1 MKKIII
7 AESQAK
13 NLIKILKEQNE
24 GDYYEITAKQYE
36 ELLKLASYNSK
47 VTGIKKFGGKPLYVV
62 GDVNLSGTPIK
73 DLGNV
78 AVITG
83 RLNISSTQISSLGNT
98 VVKGYVTDYNTPIE
112 KMRIRREELAK
123 LADADERR
131 QDGEWDLDNPKIDDE
146 GLAANALFDY
156 LVGEGDLNEMD
167 ENTKNEIKE
176 KKERYNQIQERYAEI
191 KDTATPEELE
201 ELEEEGVDI
210 LNEIEELQEGVAD
223 VYYLIPQSYRSYGDL
238 NNFEVIGL
246 RGQEYV
252 VGYWDDVYE
261 AAIENQEQLIEDI
274 GIDGINQYLI
284 EDNLYVDQIRDEI
297 RDWYYDDIS
306 SNPEVYFDEDDYEL
320 TTEQEERK
328 EQLENYI
335 NEMEEL
341 KSQKEEQRDEYE
353 HNSDEY
359 NELDEEIQEIESNIE
374 TAQTELD
381 GIEPDTEPTDDMI
394 EEKVD
399 YYVRNTDEIGWL
411 KEMGSDLKEYVNIK
425 GVATDIVDSD
435 GLGVMASYDGRYDE
449 QTVTTPDGKKYTFV
463 IMRMN

>member
-7 AESQAK
+7 AESQVK
-13 NLIKILKEQNE
+13 NLIKILKEQDD
-24 GDYYEITAKQYE
+24 DYYYISPK
-36 ELLKLASYNSK
+36 ELINLLELASYSTALLKPKN
-47 VTGIKKFGGKPLYVV
+47 FEGKNLYVQ
-62 GDVNLSGTPIK
+62 GDLNLSGAPLK
-73 DLGNV
+73 SLGNI
-78 AVITG
+78 AYING
-83 RLNISSTQISSLGNT
+83 NLNISNTSISDLGIT
-98 VVKGYVTDYNTPIE
+98 KVKGYVTDYNTPIE
-112 KMRIRREELAK
+112 KMRIRSEELAK

-131 QDGEWDLDNPKIDDE
+131 QDGEWDLDNPRIDDE

-167 ENTKNEIKE
+167 ENTKNEIKAKNE
-176 KKERYNQIQERYAEI
+176 EIER
-191 KDTATPEELE
+191 LV
-201 ELEEEGVDI
+201 EEGKGLEMDSEEREEI
-210 LNEIEELQEGVAD
+210 YDRITDLQNEIEELQEDVAD

-246 RGQEYV
+246 RGQEYI

-284 EDNLYVDQIRDEI
+284 EDNLDKDQIRDEM
-297 RDWYYDDIS
+297 RDWYYDDVRE
-306 SNPEVYFDEDDYEL
+306 NPDIYFDEDDYEL

-341 KSQKEEQRDEYE
+341 KSQKQEELEGTEDE
-353 HNSDEY
+353 DEIADL
-359 NELDEEIQEIESNIE
+359 ESEIEEIEDNIE
-374 TAQTELD
+374 KAQEELD
-381 GIEPDTEPTDDMI
+381 GIEPDTEPSEEMI
-394 EEKVD
+394 DEKVESI
-399 YYVRNTDEIGWL
+399 VRRTDPVDWL
-411 KEMGSDLKEYVNIK
+411 KELGRDLKEYVDIK

>member
-1 MKKIII
+1 MRKI
-7 AESQAK
+7 
-13 NLIKILKEQNE
+13 ILKEEQMKLLVRILNE
-24 GDYYEITAKQYE
+24 QDDDYYYISPK
-36 ELLKLASYNSK
+36 ELINLLELASYSTALLKPKN
-47 VTGIKKFGGKPLYVV
+47 FEGKNLYVQ
-62 GDVNLSGTPIK
+62 GDLGLSGTPLK
-73 DLGNV
+73 SLGNI
-78 AVITG
+78 AYING
-83 RLNISSTQISSLGNT
+83 NLNISNTSISDLGIT
-98 VVKGYVTDYNTPIE
+98 KVKGHVTDYNTPIE
-112 KMRIRREELAK
+112 KMRIRSEELAK

-131 QDGEWDLDNPKIDDE
+131 QDGEWDLDNPRIDDE

-167 ENTKNEIKE
+167 ENTKNEIKAKNE
-176 KKERYNQIQERYAEI
+176 EIER
-191 KDTATPEELE
+191 LV
-201 ELEEEGVDI
+201 EEGKGLEMDSEEREEI
-210 LNEIEELQEGVAD
+210 YDRITDLQNEIEELQEDVAD

-246 RGQEYV
+246 RGQEYT

-284 EDNLYVDQIRDEI
+284 EDNLDKDQIRDEM
-297 RDWYYDDIS
+297 RVWYYDDVRE
-306 SNPEVYFDEDDYEL
+306 NPDIYFDEDDYEL

>member
-24 GDYYEITAKQYE
+24 GEYYEMTGKQYE

-98 VVKGYVTDYNTPIE
+98 IVKGYVSDYNTPIE

-123 LADADERR
+123 LADADDRR

-156 LVGEGDLNEMD
+156 LVYKGDLDEMD
-167 ENTKNEIKE
+167 EETKNEIKT
-176 KKERYNQIQERYAEI
+176 KKEEIERLI
-191 KDTATPEELE
+191 
-201 ELEEEGVDI
+201 EEGKGLDMDSEEREEI
-210 LNEIEELQEGVAD
+210 YDRITDLENEIEELQEGVAD

-261 AAIENQEQLIEDI
+261 AAVENQEQLIEDI
-274 GIDGINQYLI
+274 GIDGISRGLI
-284 EDNLYVDQIRDEI
+284 EDNIDKGRVREYMEEFYR
-297 RDWYYDDIS
+297 DDITD
-306 SNPEVYFDEDDYEL
+306 NPEVYFDDDDYQL
-320 TTEQEERK
+320 TDEQEERK
-328 EQLENYI
+328 ERLEIEIEGLREKLENTE
-335 NEMEEL
+335 NEDEIADLETEIGGFQEEL
-341 KSQKEEQRDEYE
+341 DS
-353 HNSDEY
+353 
-359 NELDEEIQEIESNIE
+359 
-374 TAQTELD
+374 
-381 GIEPDTEPTDDMI
+381 IEPDTEPTDDMI
-394 EEKVD
+394 DEKVD
-399 YYVRNTDEIGWL
+399 YYIRNTDEIDWL
-411 KEMGSDLKEYVNIK
+411 KEMGYELNDWVNLK
-425 GVATDIVDSD
+425 GVARDIVDSD
-435 GLGVMASYDGRYDE
+435 GLGVMASYDGNYDE
-449 QTVTTPDGKKYTFV
+449 RTVTTPDGKKYTFV

>member
-24 GDYYEITAKQYE
+24 GEYYEMTGKQYE

-156 LVGEGDLNEMD
+156 LVYKGDLDEMD
-167 ENTKNEIKE
+167 EETKNEIKT
-176 KKERYNQIQERYAEI
+176 KKEEIERLI
-191 KDTATPEELE
+191 
-201 ELEEEGVDI
+201 EEGKGLDMDSEEREEI
-210 LNEIEELQEGVAD
+210 YDRITDLENEIEELQEGVAD

-261 AAIENQEQLIEDI
+261 AAVENQEQLIEDI
-274 GIDGINQYLI
+274 GIDGISRGLI
-284 EDNLYVDQIRDEI
+284 EDNIDKGRVREYMEEFYR
-297 RDWYYDDIS
+297 DDITD
-306 SNPEVYFDEDDYEL
+306 NPEVYFDDDDYQL
-320 TTEQEERK
+320 TDEQEERK
-328 EQLENYI
+328 ERLEIEIEGLREKLENTE
-335 NEMEEL
+335 NEDEIADLETEIGGFQEEL
-341 KSQKEEQRDEYE
+341 DS
-353 HNSDEY
+353 
-359 NELDEEIQEIESNIE
+359 
-374 TAQTELD
+374 
-381 GIEPDTEPTDDMI
+381 IEPDTEPTDDMI
-394 EEKVD
+394 DEKVD
-399 YYVRNTDEIGWL
+399 YYIRNTDEIDWL
-411 KEMGSDLKEYVNIK
+411 KEMGYELNDWVNLK
-425 GVATDIVDSD
+425 GVARDIVDSD
-435 GLGVMASYDGRYDE
+435 GLGVMASYDGNYDE
-449 QTVTTPDGKKYTFV
+449 RTVTTPDGKKYTFV

>member
-7 AESQAK
+7 AESQVK
-13 NLIKILKEQNE
+13 NLIKILKEQDD
-24 GDYYEITAKQYE
+24 DYYYISPK
-36 ELLKLASYNSK
+36 ELINLLELASYSTALLKPKN
-47 VTGIKKFGGKPLYVV
+47 FEGKNLYVQ
-62 GDVNLSGTPIK
+62 GDLNLSGTPLK
-73 DLGNV
+73 SLGNI
-78 AVITG
+78 AYING
-83 RLNISSTQISSLGNT
+83 NLNISNTSISDLGIT
-98 VVKGYVTDYNTPIE
+98 KVKGHVTDYNTPIE

-131 QDGEWDLDNPKIDDE
+131 QDGEWDLDNPRIDDE

-167 ENTKNEIKE
+167 ENTKNEIKAKNE
-176 KKERYNQIQERYAEI
+176 EIER
-191 KDTATPEELE
+191 LV
-201 ELEEEGVDI
+201 EEGKGLEMDSEEREEIYDRITDVQ
-210 LNEIEELQEGVAD
+210 NEIEELQEDVAD

-246 RGQEYV
+246 RGQEYI

-284 EDNLYVDQIRDEI
+284 EDNLDKDQIRDEM
-297 RDWYYDDIS
+297 RDWYYDDVRE
-306 SNPEVYFDEDDYEL
+306 NPDIYFDEDDYEL
-320 TTEQEERK
+320 TTEQEERQ
-328 EQLENYI
+328 ELLENYI

-341 KSQKEEQRDEYE
+341 KSQKQEELEGTEDE
-353 HNSDEY
+353 DEIADL
-359 NELDEEIQEIESNIE
+359 ESEIEEIEDNIE
-374 TAQTELD
+374 KAQEELD
-381 GIEPDTEPTDDMI
+381 GIEPDTEPSEEMI
-394 EEKVD
+394 DEKVESI
-399 YYVRNTDEIGWL
+399 VRRTDPVDWL
-411 KEMGSDLKEYVNIK
+411 KELGRDLKEYVDIK

>member
-7 AESQAK
+7 AESQVK
-13 NLIKILKEQNE
+13 NLIKILKEQDD
-24 GDYYEITAKQYE
+24 DYYYISPK
-36 ELLKLASYNSK
+36 ELINLLELASYSTALLKPKN
-47 VTGIKKFGGKPLYVV
+47 FEGKNLYVQ
-62 GDVNLSGTPIK
+62 GDLGLSGTPLK
-73 DLGNV
+73 SLGNI
-78 AVITG
+78 AYING
-83 RLNISSTQISSLGNT
+83 NLNISNTSISDLGIT
-98 VVKGYVTDYNTPIE
+98 KVKGYVTDYNTPIE

-131 QDGEWDLDNPKIDDE
+131 QDGEWDLDNPRIDDE

-167 ENTKNEIKE
+167 ENTKNEIKAKNE
-176 KKERYNQIQERYAEI
+176 EIER
-191 KDTATPEELE
+191 LV
-201 ELEEEGVDI
+201 EEGKGLEMDSEEREEI
-210 LNEIEELQEGVAD
+210 YDRITDLQNEIEELQEDVAD

-246 RGQEYV
+246 RGQEYI

-284 EDNLYVDQIRDEI
+284 EDNLDKDQIWDEI
-297 RDWYYDDIS
+297 RDWYYDDVRE
-306 SNPEVYFDEDDYEL
+306 NPDIYFDEDDYEL
-320 TTEQEERK
+320 TTEQEERQ

-341 KSQKEEQRDEYE
+341 KSQKQEELEGTEDE
-353 HNSDEY
+353 DEIADL
-359 NELDEEIQEIESNIE
+359 ESEIEEIEDNIE
-374 TAQTELD
+374 KAQEELD
-381 GIEPDTEPTDDMI
+381 GIEPDTEPSEEMI
-394 EEKVD
+394 DEKVESI
-399 YYVRNTDEIGWL
+399 VRRTDPVDWL
-411 KEMGSDLKEYVNIK
+411 KELGRDLKEYVDIK

>member
-156 LVGEGDLNEMD
+156 LVYKGDLDEMD
-167 ENTKNEIKE
+167 EETKNEIKT
-176 KKERYNQIQERYAEI
+176 KKEEIERLI
-191 KDTATPEELE
+191 
-201 ELEEEGVDI
+201 EEGKGLDMDSEEREEI
-210 LNEIEELQEGVAD
+210 YDRITDLENEIEELQEGVAD

-261 AAIENQEQLIEDI
+261 AAVENQEQLIEDI
-274 GIDGINQYLI
+274 GIDGISRGLI
-284 EDNLYVDQIRDEI
+284 EDNIDKGRVREYMEEFYR
-297 RDWYYDDIS
+297 DDITD
-306 SNPEVYFDEDDYEL
+306 NPEVYFDDDDYQL
-320 TTEQEERK
+320 TDEQEERK
-328 EQLENYI
+328 ERLEIEIEGLREKLENTE
-335 NEMEEL
+335 NEDEIADLETEIGGFQEEL
-341 KSQKEEQRDEYE
+341 DS
-353 HNSDEY
+353 
-359 NELDEEIQEIESNIE
+359 
-374 TAQTELD
+374 
-381 GIEPDTEPTDDMI
+381 IEPDTEPTDDMI
-394 EEKVD
+394 DEKVD
-399 YYVRNTDEIGWL
+399 YYIRNTDEIDWL
-411 KEMGSDLKEYVNIK
+411 KEMGYELNDWVNLK
-425 GVATDIVDSD
+425 GVARDIVDSD
-435 GLGVMASYDGRYDE
+435 GLGVMASYDGNYDE
-449 QTVTTPDGKKYTFV
+449 RTVTTPDGKKYTFV

>member
-1 MKKIII
+1 MT
-7 AESQAK
+7 
-13 NLIKILKEQNE
+13 
-24 GDYYEITAKQYE
+24 GKQYE
-36 ELLKLASYNSK
+36 ELMKLASYNSK
-47 VTGIKKFGGKPLYVV
+47 VTGIKKFGGKPLYIV
-62 GDVNLSGTPIK
+62 GDVNLSGTPTK

-167 ENTKNEIKE
+167 ENTKNEIKAKNE
-176 KKERYNQIQERYAEI
+176 EIER
-191 KDTATPEELE
+191 LV
-201 ELEEEGVDI
+201 EEGQGLEMDSEEREEI
-210 LNEIEELQEGVAD
+210 YDRITDLQNEIEELQEGVAD

-246 RGQEYV
+246 RGQEYT

-284 EDNLYVDQIRDEI
+284 EDNLDKDQIRDEM
-297 RDWYYDDIS
+297 RDWYYDDVRE
-306 SNPEVYFDEDDYEL
+306 NPDIYFDEDDYEL
-320 TTEQEERK
+320 TTEQEERQ

-341 KSQKEEQRDEYE
+341 KSQKQEELEGTEDE
-353 HNSDEY
+353 DEIADL
-359 NELDEEIQEIESNIE
+359 ESEIEEIEDNIE
-374 TAQTELD
+374 KAQEELD
-381 GIEPDTEPTDDMI
+381 GIEPDTEPSEEMI
-394 EEKVD
+394 DEKVESI
-399 YYVRNTDEIGWL
+399 VRRTDPVDWL
-411 KEMGSDLKEYVNIK
+411 KELGRDLKEYVDIK

>member
-24 GDYYEITAKQYE
+24 GEYYEMTGKQYE

-98 VVKGYVTDYNTPIE
+98 IVKGYVSDYNTPIE

-156 LVGEGDLNEMD
+156 LVYKGDLDEMD
-167 ENTKNEIKE
+167 EETKNEIKT
-176 KKERYNQIQERYAEI
+176 KKEEIERLI
-191 KDTATPEELE
+191 
-201 ELEEEGVDI
+201 EEGKGLDMDSEEREEI
-210 LNEIEELQEGVAD
+210 YDRITDLQNEIEELQEGVAD

-261 AAIENQEQLIEDI
+261 AAVENQEQLIEDI
-274 GIDGINQYLI
+274 GIDGISRGLI
-284 EDNLYVDQIRDEI
+284 EDNIDKGRVREYMEEFYR
-297 RDWYYDDIS
+297 DDITD
-306 SNPEVYFDEDDYEL
+306 NPEVYFDDDDYQL
-320 TTEQEERK
+320 TDEQEERK
-328 EQLENYI
+328 ERLEIEIEGLREKLENTE
-335 NEMEEL
+335 NEDEIADLETEIGGFQEEL
-341 KSQKEEQRDEYE
+341 DS
-353 HNSDEY
+353 
-359 NELDEEIQEIESNIE
+359 
-374 TAQTELD
+374 
-381 GIEPDTEPTDDMI
+381 IEPDTEPTDDMI
-394 EEKVD
+394 DEKVD
-399 YYVRNTDEIGWL
+399 YYIRNTDEIDWL
-411 KEMGSDLKEYVNIK
+411 KEMGYELNDWVNLK
-425 GVATDIVDSD
+425 GVARDIVDSD
-435 GLGVMASYDGRYDE
+435 GLGVMASYDGNYDE
-449 QTVTTPDGKKYTFV
+449 RTVTTPDGKKYTFV

>member
-7 AESQAK
+7 AESQVK
-13 NLIKILKEQNE
+13 NLIKILKEQDD
-24 GDYYEITAKQYE
+24 DYYYISPK
-36 ELLKLASYNSK
+36 ELINLLELASYSTALLKPKN
-47 VTGIKKFGGKPLYVV
+47 FEGKNLYVQ
-62 GDVNLSGTPIK
+62 GDLNLSGAPLK
-73 DLGNV
+73 SLGNI
-78 AVITG
+78 AYING
-83 RLNISSTQISSLGNT
+83 NLNISNTSISDLGIT
-98 VVKGYVTDYNTPIE
+98 KVKGYVTDYNTPIE
-112 KMRIRREELAK
+112 KMRIRSEELAK

-131 QDGEWDLDNPKIDDE
+131 QDGEWDLDNPRIDDE

-167 ENTKNEIKE
+167 ENTKNEIKAKNE
-176 KKERYNQIQERYAEI
+176 EIER
-191 KDTATPEELE
+191 LV
-201 ELEEEGVDI
+201 EEGKGLEMDSEEREEI
-210 LNEIEELQEGVAD
+210 YDRITDLQNEIEELQEDVAD

-246 RGQEYV
+246 RGQEYI

-284 EDNLYVDQIRDEI
+284 EDNLDKDQIRDEM
-297 RDWYYDDIS
+297 RDWYYDDVRE
-306 SNPEVYFDEDDYEL
+306 NPDIYFDEDDYEL
-320 TTEQEERK
+320 TTEQEERQ
-328 EQLENYI
+328 ELLENYI

-341 KSQKEEQRDEYE
+341 KSQKQEELEGTEDE
-353 HNSDEY
+353 DEIADL
-359 NELDEEIQEIESNIE
+359 ESEIEEIEDNIE
-374 TAQTELD
+374 KAQEELD
-381 GIEPDTEPTDDMI
+381 GIEPDTEPSEEMI
-394 EEKVD
+394 DEKVESI
-399 YYVRNTDEIGWL
+399 VRRTDPVDWL
-411 KEMGSDLKEYVNIK
+411 KELGRDLKEYVDIK

>member
-7 AESQAK
+7 AESQVK
-13 NLIKILKEQNE
+13 NLIKILKEQDD
-24 GDYYEITAKQYE
+24 DYYYISPK
-36 ELLKLASYNSK
+36 ELINLLELASYSTALLKPKN
-47 VTGIKKFGGKPLYVV
+47 FEGKNLYVQ
-62 GDVNLSGTPIK
+62 GDLNLSGAPLK
-73 DLGNV
+73 SLGNI
-78 AVITG
+78 AYING
-83 RLNISSTQISSLGNT
+83 NLNISNTSISDLGIT
-98 VVKGYVTDYNTPIE
+98 KVKGYVTDYNTPIE

-131 QDGEWDLDNPKIDDE
+131 QDGEWDLDNPRIDDE

-167 ENTKNEIKE
+167 ENTKNEIKAKNE
-176 KKERYNQIQERYAEI
+176 EIER
-191 KDTATPEELE
+191 LV
-201 ELEEEGVDI
+201 EEGKGLEMDSEEREEI
-210 LNEIEELQEGVAD
+210 YDRITDLQNEIEELQEDVAD

-246 RGQEYV
+246 RGQEYI

-284 EDNLYVDQIRDEI
+284 EDNLDKDQIRDEM
-297 RDWYYDDIS
+297 RDWYYDDVRE
-306 SNPEVYFDEDDYEL
+306 NPDIYFDEDDYEL
-320 TTEQEERK
+320 TTEQEERQ
-328 EQLENYI
+328 ELLENYI

-341 KSQKEEQRDEYE
+341 KSQKQEELEGTEDE
-353 HNSDEY
+353 DEIADL
-359 NELDEEIQEIESNIE
+359 ESEIEEIEDNIE
-374 TAQTELD
+374 KAQEELD
-381 GIEPDTEPTDDMI
+381 GIEPDTEPSEEMI
-394 EEKVD
+394 DEKVESI
-399 YYVRNTDEIGWL
+399 VRRTDPVDWL
-411 KEMGSDLKEYVNIK
+411 KELGRDLKEYVDIK

>member
-1 MKKIII
+1 
-7 AESQAK
+7 
-13 NLIKILKEQNE
+13 
-24 GDYYEITAKQYE
+24 
-36 ELLKLASYNSK
+36 
-47 VTGIKKFGGKPLYVV
+47 
-62 GDVNLSGTPIK
+62 
-73 DLGNV
+73 
-78 AVITG
+78 
-83 RLNISSTQISSLGNT
+83 
-98 VVKGYVTDYNTPIE
+98 
-112 KMRIRREELAK
+112 

-167 ENTKNEIKE
+167 ENTKNEIKAKNE
-176 KKERYNQIQERYAEI
+176 EIER
-191 KDTATPEELE
+191 LV
-201 ELEEEGVDI
+201 EEGQGLEMDSEEREEI
-210 LNEIEELQEGVAD
+210 YDRITDLQNEIEELQEGIAD

-246 RGQEYV
+246 RGQEYT

-284 EDNLYVDQIRDEI
+284 EDNLDKDQIRDEM
-297 RDWYYDDIS
+297 RDWYYDDVRE
-306 SNPEVYFDEDDYEL
+306 NPDIYFDEDDYEL
-320 TTEQEERK
+320 TTEQEERQ

-341 KSQKEEQRDEYE
+341 KSQKQEELEGTEDE
-353 HNSDEY
+353 DEIADL
-359 NELDEEIQEIESNIE
+359 ESEIEEIEDNIE
-374 TAQTELD
+374 KAQEELD
-381 GIEPDTEPTDDMI
+381 GIEPDTEPSEEMI
-394 EEKVD
+394 DEKVESI
-399 YYVRNTDEIGWL
+399 VRRTDPVDWL
-411 KEMGSDLKEYVNIK
+411 KELGRDLKEYVDIK

>member
-7 AESQAK
+7 AESQVK
-13 NLIKILKEQNE
+13 NLIKILKEQDD
-24 GDYYEITAKQYE
+24 DYYYISPK
-36 ELLKLASYNSK
+36 ELINLLELASYSTALLKPKN
-47 VTGIKKFGGKPLYVV
+47 FEGKNLYVQ
-62 GDVNLSGTPIK
+62 GDLNLSGAPLK
-73 DLGNV
+73 SLGNI
-78 AVITG
+78 AYING
-83 RLNISSTQISSLGNT
+83 NLNISNTSISDLGIT
-98 VVKGYVTDYNTPIE
+98 KVKGHVTDYNTPIE

-131 QDGEWDLDNPKIDDE
+131 QDGEWDLDNPRIDDE

-167 ENTKNEIKE
+167 ENTKNEIKAKNE
-176 KKERYNQIQERYAEI
+176 EIER
-191 KDTATPEELE
+191 LV
-201 ELEEEGVDI
+201 EEGKGLEMDSEEREEI
-210 LNEIEELQEGVAD
+210 YDRITDLQNEIEELQEDVAD

-246 RGQEYV
+246 RGQEYT

-284 EDNLYVDQIRDEI
+284 EDNLDKDQIRDEM
-297 RDWYYDDIS
+297 RDWYYDDVRE
-306 SNPEVYFDEDDYEL
+306 NPDIYFDEDDYEL

-335 NEMEEL
+335 SEMEEL
-341 KSQKEEQRDEYE
+341 KSQKQEELEGTEDE
-353 HNSDEY
+353 DEIADL
-359 NELDEEIQEIESNIE
+359 ESEIEEIEDNIE
-374 TAQTELD
+374 KAQEELD
-381 GIEPDTEPTDDMI
+381 GIEPDTEPSEEMI
-394 EEKVD
+394 DEKVESI
-399 YYVRNTDEIGWL
+399 VRRTDPVDWL
-411 KEMGSDLKEYVNIK
+411 KELGRDLKEYVDIK

>member
-1 MKKIII
+1 
-7 AESQAK
+7 
-13 NLIKILKEQNE
+13 
-24 GDYYEITAKQYE
+24 
-36 ELLKLASYNSK
+36 
-47 VTGIKKFGGKPLYVV
+47 
-62 GDVNLSGTPIK
+62 
-73 DLGNV
+73 LGNV

-98 VVKGYVTDYNTPIE
+98 VVKGSVTDYNTPIE
-112 KMRIRREELAK
+112 KMRIRKEELAK

-167 ENTKNEIKE
+167 EDTKNEIKTKNE
-176 KKERYNQIQERYAEI
+176 KIERLIEAGQGLEMDSEEREEI
-191 KDTATPEELE
+191 YDRITDLQ
-201 ELEEEGVDI
+201 
-210 LNEIEELQEGVAD
+210 NEIEELQEGVAD
-223 VYYLIPQSYRSYGDL
+223 VYYLIPQSCRSYGDL

-246 RGQEYV
+246 RGQEYT

-284 EDNLYVDQIRDEI
+284 EDNLDKDQIRDEMT
-297 RDWYYDDIS
+297 DWYYDDVRE
-306 SNPEVYFDEDDYEL
+306 NPDIYFDEDDYEL

-335 NEMEEL
+335 SEMEGL
-341 KSQKEEQRDEYE
+341 KSQKQEELEGTEDE
-353 HNSDEY
+353 DEIADL
-359 NELDEEIQEIESNIE
+359 ESEIEEIEDNIE
-374 TAQTELD
+374 KAQEELD
-381 GIEPDTEPTDDMI
+381 GIEPDTEPSEEMI
-394 EEKVD
+394 DEKVESF
-399 YYVRNTDEIGWL
+399 VRRTDPVDWL
-411 KEMGSDLKEYVNIK
+411 KELGSDLKEYVNIK

>member
-24 GDYYEITAKQYE
+24 GEYYEMTGKQYE

-98 VVKGYVTDYNTPIE
+98 IVKGYVSDYNTPIE

-156 LVGEGDLNEMD
+156 LVYKGDLDEMD
-167 ENTKNEIKE
+167 EETKNEIKT
-176 KKERYNQIQERYAEI
+176 KKEEIERLI
-191 KDTATPEELE
+191 
-201 ELEEEGVDI
+201 EEGKGLDMDSEEREEI
-210 LNEIEELQEGVAD
+210 YDRITDLENEIEELQEGVAD

-261 AAIENQEQLIEDI
+261 AAVENQEQLIEDI
-274 GIDGINQYLI
+274 GIDGISRGLI
-284 EDNLYVDQIRDEI
+284 EDNIDKGRVREYMEEFYR
-297 RDWYYDDIS
+297 DDITD
-306 SNPEVYFDEDDYEL
+306 NPEVYFDDDDYQL
-320 TTEQEERK
+320 TDEQEERK
-328 EQLENYI
+328 ERLEIEIEGLREKLENTE
-335 NEMEEL
+335 NEDEIADLETEIGGFQEEL
-341 KSQKEEQRDEYE
+341 DS
-353 HNSDEY
+353 
-359 NELDEEIQEIESNIE
+359 
-374 TAQTELD
+374 
-381 GIEPDTEPTDDMI
+381 IEPDTEPTDDMI
-394 EEKVD
+394 DEKVD
-399 YYVRNTDEIGWL
+399 YYIRNTDEIDWL
-411 KEMGSDLKEYVNIK
+411 KEMGYELNDWVNLK
-425 GVATDIVDSD
+425 GVARDIVDSD
-435 GLGVMASYDGRYDE
+435 GLGVMASYDGNYDE
-449 QTVTTPDGKKYTFV
+449 RTVTTPDGKKYTFV

>member
-24 GDYYEITAKQYE
+24 SDYYEITAKQYE

-98 VVKGYVTDYNTPIE
+98 IVKGYVSDYNTPIE

-156 LVGEGDLNEMD
+156 LVYKGDLDEMD
-167 ENTKNEIKE
+167 EETKNEIKT
-176 KKERYNQIQERYAEI
+176 KKEEIERLI
-191 KDTATPEELE
+191 
-201 ELEEEGVDI
+201 EEGKGLDMDSEEREEI
-210 LNEIEELQEGVAD
+210 YDRITDLENEIEELQEGVAD

-261 AAIENQEQLIEDI
+261 AAVENQEQLIEDI
-274 GIDGINQYLI
+274 GIDGISRGLI
-284 EDNLYVDQIRDEI
+284 EDNIDKGRVREYMEEFYR
-297 RDWYYDDIS
+297 DDITD
-306 SNPEVYFDEDDYEL
+306 NPEVYFDDDDYQL
-320 TTEQEERK
+320 TDEQEERK
-328 EQLENYI
+328 ERLEIEIEGLREKLENTE
-335 NEMEEL
+335 NEDEIADLETEIGGFQEEL
-341 KSQKEEQRDEYE
+341 DS
-353 HNSDEY
+353 
-359 NELDEEIQEIESNIE
+359 
-374 TAQTELD
+374 
-381 GIEPDTEPTDDMI
+381 IEPDTEPTDDMI
-394 EEKVD
+394 DEKVD
-399 YYVRNTDEIGWL
+399 YYIRNTDEIDWL
-411 KEMGSDLKEYVNIK
+411 KEMGYELNDWVNLK
-425 GVATDIVDSD
+425 GVARDIVDSD
-435 GLGVMASYDGRYDE
+435 GLGVMNSYDGSYDE

>member
-24 GDYYEITAKQYE
+24 GEYYEMTGKQYE

-98 VVKGYVTDYNTPIE
+98 IVKGYVSDYNTPIE

-156 LVGEGDLNEMD
+156 LVYKGDLDEMD
-167 ENTKNEIKE
+167 EETKNEIKT
-176 KKERYNQIQERYAEI
+176 KKEEIERLI
-191 KDTATPEELE
+191 
-201 ELEEEGVDI
+201 EEGKGLDMDSEEREEI
-210 LNEIEELQEGVAD
+210 YDRITDLQNEIEELQEGVAD

-246 RGQEYV
+246 RGQEYT

-284 EDNLYVDQIRDEI
+284 EDNLDKDQIRDEM
-297 RDWYYDDIS
+297 RDWYYDDVRE
-306 SNPEVYFDEDDYEL
+306 NPDIYFDEDDYEL
-320 TTEQEERK
+320 TTEQEERQ

-341 KSQKEEQRDEYE
+341 KSQKQEELEGTEDE
-353 HNSDEY
+353 DEIADL
-359 NELDEEIQEIESNIE
+359 ESEIEEIEDNIE
-374 TAQTELD
+374 KAQEELD
-381 GIEPDTEPTDDMI
+381 GIEPDTEPSEEMI
-394 EEKVD
+394 DEKVESI
-399 YYVRNTDEIGWL
+399 VRRTDPVDWL
-411 KEMGSDLKEYVNIK
+411 KELGRDLKEYVDIK

>member
-1 MKKIII
+1 LLEL
-7 AESQAK
+7 AS
-13 NLIKILKEQNE
+13 
-24 GDYYEITAKQYE
+24 YST
-36 ELLKLASYNSK
+36 ELLKPKN
-47 VTGIKKFGGKPLYVV
+47 FEGKNLYVQ
-62 GDVNLSGTPIK
+62 GDLGLSGTPLK
-73 DLGNV
+73 SLGNI
-78 AVITG
+78 AYING
-83 RLNISSTQISSLGNT
+83 NLNISNTSISDLGIT
-98 VVKGYVTDYNTPIE
+98 KVKGYVTDYNTPIE

-131 QDGEWDLDNPKIDDE
+131 QDGEWDLDNPRIDDE

-167 ENTKNEIKE
+167 ENTKNEIKAKNE
-176 KKERYNQIQERYAEI
+176 EIER
-191 KDTATPEELE
+191 LV
-201 ELEEEGVDI
+201 EEGKGLEMDSEEREEI
-210 LNEIEELQEGVAD
+210 YDRITDLQNEIEELQEDVAD

-246 RGQEYV
+246 RGQEYI

-284 EDNLYVDQIRDEI
+284 EDNLDKDQIRDEI

-341 KSQKEEQRDEYE
+341 KSQKQEELEGTEDE
-353 HNSDEY
+353 DEIADL
-359 NELDEEIQEIESNIE
+359 ESEIEEIEDNIE
-374 TAQTELD
+374 KAQEELD
-381 GIEPDTEPTDDMI
+381 GIEPDTEPSEEMI
-394 EEKVD
+394 DEKVESI
-399 YYVRNTDEIGWL
+399 VRRTDPVDWL
-411 KEMGSDLKEYVNIK
+411 KELGRDLKEYVDIK

>member
-24 GDYYEITAKQYE
+24 GEYYEMTGKQYE

-98 VVKGYVTDYNTPIE
+98 IVKGYVSDYNTPIE

-156 LVGEGDLNEMD
+156 LVYKGDLDEMD
-167 ENTKNEIKE
+167 EETKNEIKT
-176 KKERYNQIQERYAEI
+176 KKEEIERLI
-191 KDTATPEELE
+191 
-201 ELEEEGVDI
+201 EEGKGLDMDSEEREEI
-210 LNEIEELQEGVAD
+210 YDRITDLENEIEELQEGVAD

-261 AAIENQEQLIEDI
+261 AAVENQEQLIEDI
-274 GIDGINQYLI
+274 GIDGISRGLI
-284 EDNLYVDQIRDEI
+284 EDNIDKGRVREYMEEFYR
-297 RDWYYDDIS
+297 DDITD
-306 SNPEVYFDEDDYEL
+306 NPEVYFDDDDYQL
-320 TTEQEERK
+320 TDEQEERK
-328 EQLENYI
+328 ERLEIEIEGLREKLENTE
-335 NEMEEL
+335 NEDEIADLETEIGGFQEEL
-341 KSQKEEQRDEYE
+341 DS
-353 HNSDEY
+353 
-359 NELDEEIQEIESNIE
+359 
-374 TAQTELD
+374 
-381 GIEPDTEPTDDMI
+381 IEPDTEPTDDMI
-394 EEKVD
+394 DEKVN
-399 YYVRNTDEIGWL
+399 YYVRNTDEIDWL
-411 KEMGSDLKEYVNIK
+411 KEMGYELNDWVNLK
-425 GVATDIVDSD
+425 GVARDIVDSD
-435 GLGVMASYDGRYDE
+435 GLGVMASYDGNYDE
-449 QTVTTPDGKKYTFV
+449 RTVTTPDGKKYTFV

>member
-1 MKKIII
+1 
-7 AESQAK
+7 
-13 NLIKILKEQNE
+13 
-24 GDYYEITAKQYE
+24 
-36 ELLKLASYNSK
+36 
-47 VTGIKKFGGKPLYVV
+47 
-62 GDVNLSGTPIK
+62 
-73 DLGNV
+73 LGNV
-78 AVITG
+78 AVISG

-167 ENTKNEIKE
+167 ENTKNEIKTKNE
-176 KKERYNQIQERYAEI
+176 EIERLI
-191 KDTATPEELE
+191 
-201 ELEEEGVDI
+201 EEGRGLEMDSEEREEI
-210 LNEIEELQEGVAD
+210 YDRITDLQNEIEELQDGVAD

-246 RGQEYV
+246 RGQEYT

-284 EDNLYVDQIRDEI
+284 EDNLDKDQIRDEM
-297 RDWYYDDIS
+297 RDWYYDDVRE
-306 SNPEVYFDEDDYEL
+306 NPDIYFDEDDYEL

-335 NEMEEL
+335 SEMEEL
-341 KSQKEEQRDEYE
+341 KSQKQEELERTEDE
-353 HNSDEY
+353 DEIADL
-359 NELDEEIQEIESNIE
+359 ESEIEEIEDNIE
-374 TAQTELD
+374 KAQEELD
-381 GIEPDTEPTDDMI
+381 GIEPDTEPSEEMI

>member
-7 AESQAK
+7 AESQVK
-13 NLIKILKEQNE
+13 NLIKILKEQDD
-24 GDYYEITAKQYE
+24 DYYYISPK
-36 ELLKLASYNSK
+36 ELINLLELASYSTALLKPKN
-47 VTGIKKFGGKPLYVV
+47 FEGKNLYVQ
-62 GDVNLSGTPIK
+62 GDLNLSGAPLK
-73 DLGNV
+73 SLGNI
-78 AVITG
+78 AYING
-83 RLNISSTQISSLGNT
+83 NLNISNTSISDLGIT
-98 VVKGYVTDYNTPIE
+98 KVKGYVTDYNTPIE

-131 QDGEWDLDNPKIDDE
+131 QDGEWDLDNPRIDDE

-167 ENTKNEIKE
+167 ENTKNEIKAKNE
-176 KKERYNQIQERYAEI
+176 EIER
-191 KDTATPEELE
+191 LV
-201 ELEEEGVDI
+201 EEGKGLEMDSEEREEI
-210 LNEIEELQEGVAD
+210 YDRITDLQNEIEELQEDVAD

-246 RGQEYV
+246 RGQEYI

-284 EDNLYVDQIRDEI
+284 EDNLDKDQIRDEM
-297 RDWYYDDIS
+297 RDWYYDDVRE
-306 SNPEVYFDEDDYEL
+306 NPDIYFDEDDYEL
-320 TTEQEERK
+320 TTEQEERQ

-341 KSQKEEQRDEYE
+341 KSQKQEELEGTEDE
-353 HNSDEY
+353 DEIADL
-359 NELDEEIQEIESNIE
+359 ESEIEEIEDNIE
-374 TAQTELD
+374 KAQEELD
-381 GIEPDTEPTDDMI
+381 GIEPDTEPSEEMI
-394 EEKVD
+394 DEKVESF
-399 YYVRNTDEIGWL
+399 VRRTDPVDWL
-411 KEMGSDLKEYVNIK
+411 KELGRDLKEYVDIK

>member
-7 AESQAK
+7 AESQVK
-13 NLIKILKEQNE
+13 NLIKILKEQDD
-24 GDYYEITAKQYE
+24 DYYYISPK
-36 ELLKLASYNSK
+36 ELINLLELASYSTALLKPKN
-47 VTGIKKFGGKPLYVV
+47 FEGKNLYVQ
-62 GDVNLSGTPIK
+62 GDLNLSGAPLK
-73 DLGNV
+73 SLGNI
-78 AVITG
+78 AYING
-83 RLNISSTQISSLGNT
+83 NLNISNTSISDLGIT
-98 VVKGYVTDYNTPIE
+98 KVKGYVTDYNTPIE
-112 KMRIRREELAK
+112 KMRIRSEELAK

-131 QDGEWDLDNPKIDDE
+131 QDGEWDLDNPRIDDE

-167 ENTKNEIKE
+167 ENTKNEIKAKNE
-176 KKERYNQIQERYAEI
+176 EIER
-191 KDTATPEELE
+191 LV
-201 ELEEEGVDI
+201 EEGKGLEMDSEEREEI
-210 LNEIEELQEGVAD
+210 YDRITDLQNEIEELQEDVAD

-246 RGQEYV
+246 RGQEYI

-284 EDNLYVDQIRDEI
+284 EDNLDKDQIRDEM
-297 RDWYYDDIS
+297 RDWYYDDVRE
-306 SNPEVYFDEDDYEL
+306 NPDIYFDEDDYEL
-320 TTEQEERK
+320 TTEQEERQ
-328 EQLENYI
+328 ELLENYI

-341 KSQKEEQRDEYE
+341 KSQKQEELEGTEDE
-353 HNSDEY
+353 DEIADL
-359 NELDEEIQEIESNIE
+359 ESEIEEIEDNIE
-374 TAQTELD
+374 KAQEELD
-381 GIEPDTEPTDDMI
+381 GIEPDTEPSEEMI
-394 EEKVD
+394 DEKVESF
-399 YYVRNTDEIGWL
+399 VRRTDPVDWL
-411 KEMGSDLKEYVNIK
+411 KELGRDLKEYVDIK